1 MGSCIG
7 CWPQTLTFTEEFLEV
22 PNIEELLL
30 LSDCSELCDFRFIS
44 FIFLQ
49 PLCVP
54 AFFLAWIFWK
64 IWWLYFF
71 KLKIRIMWIIASQRD
86 FPRIKSRVI
95 VILFQNGSFFFHFYC
110 FYVLIR
116 SFVFFL
122 YFLEGNE
129 AWSLCSVFSYGGAQ
143 MQNLQEIYM
152 FSPLLS

>member
-1 MGSCIG
+1 M
-7 CWPQTLTFTEEFLEV
+7 LA
-22 PNIEELLL
+22 PNI
-30 LSDCSELCDFRFIS
+30 DFHRRIPRSAEYRGIASSQWLFRTLWLQVH
-44 FIFLQ
+44 FLYL
-49 PLCVP
+49 PP
-54 AFFLAWIFWK
+54 ASVCACFFLAWIFWK
-64 IWWLYFF
+64 IWWPYFF